1 MFRAATLPEKA
12 NFSLERKYIFRVLD
26 IVLATSAECDGG
38 SLLYFLYP
46 TVSLCHL
53 PVSDVDGPVFGH
65 REGKRGHVASAE
77 HPGYVGA
84 HILWA
89 GDEGQLMSDGAN
101 C

>member
-1 MFRAATLPEKA
+1 M
-12 NFSLERKYIFRVLD
+12 
-26 IVLATSAECDGG
+26 
-38 SLLYFLYP
+38 
-46 TVSLCHL
+46 SLCHL

-89 GDEGQLMSDGAN
+89 GNEGQMMSDGAN
-101 C
+101 S